1 MKRGDVVLVVV
12 PSELG
17 RPRPGVIVQ
26 ADEFSKDLST
36 VFICPVSSDVQ
47 EKLPLRPIIE
57 AETSNGLRLRSQ
69 IITDKMIALRQDRVR
84 QIIGHIDSETSEQLD
99 RAARRAWSG
108 ALAAQIWDA
117 SATLPS
123 SRRSATI
130 PSLRS

>member
-1 MKRGDVVLVVV
+1 VKRGDVVLVVV

-47 EKLPLRPIIE
+47 EKLPLWPIIE
-57 AETSNGLRLRSQ
+57 AKTSNGLRLRSQ
-69 IITDKMIALRQDRVR
+69 IMTDKMIALRQDRVR

-99 RAARRAWSG
+99 RALLIVLGLAR
-108 ALAAQIWDA
+108 
-117 SATLPS
+117 
-123 SRRSATI
+123 
-130 PSLRS
+130 

>member
-1 MKRGDVVLVVV
+1 VKRGDVVLVVV

-57 AETSNGLRLRSQ
+57 AKTSNGLRLRSQ
-69 IITDKMIALRQDRVR
+69 IMTDKMIALRQDRVR

-99 RAARRAWSG
+99 RALLVVLGLAR
-108 ALAAQIWDA
+108 
-117 SATLPS
+117 
-123 SRRSATI
+123 
-130 PSLRS
+130 